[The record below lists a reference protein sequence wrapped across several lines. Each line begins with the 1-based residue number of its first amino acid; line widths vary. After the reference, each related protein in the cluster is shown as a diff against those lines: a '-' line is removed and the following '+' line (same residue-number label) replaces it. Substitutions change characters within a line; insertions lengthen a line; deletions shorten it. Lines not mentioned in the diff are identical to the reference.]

1 MRQIVLDTETTGLKV
16 AEGHRV
22 IEIGCIELVNRRL
35 TQRTF
40 HYYLNPDREIE
51 EGAKAVHGIDE
62 AFLQD
67 KPRFADVAEEF
78 LEFVRDAE
86 LIIHNAPF
94 DVGFLDAELKQT
106 TIRPAKLAKHCQI
119 IDTLKLARQ
128 RHPGQQ
134 NNLDA
139 LCKRY
144 HVSNKHREWHGA
156 LLDAELLAQVY
167 LMMTGGQTSLFGETQ
182 SSNASQQQ
190 QGGDQ
195 PVEEVFA
202 DTVVIY
208 ADENELSAHEQFMAM
223 LQERQ
228 QGRD

>member
-1 MRQIVLDTETTGLKV
+1 MRQIILDTETTGLKV
-16 AEGHRV
+16 VEGHRV
-22 IEIGCIELVNRRL
+22 IEIGCIELIDRRL
-35 TQRTF
+35 TQQTF

-51 EGAKAVHGIDE
+51 QGAKAIHCIDE
-62 AFLQD
+62 AFLQA
-67 KPRFADVAEEF
+67 KPRFGDIAAEF
-78 LEFVRDAE
+78 LEFIRDAE

-94 DVGFLDAELKQT
+94 DVGFLDAELKRT
-106 TIRPAKLAKHCQI
+106 TIRPAKLTKYCQV

-134 NNLDA
+134 NNLNA

-167 LMMTGGQTSLFGETQ
+167 LMMTGGQTSLFAETQ
-182 SSNASQQQ
+182 SSTASQQK
-190 QGGDQ
+190 QGGQ
-195 PVEEVFA
+195 AIEEVFA
-202 DTVVIY
+202 DTVVMY
-208 ADENELSAHEQFMAM
+208 ADENELLAHKQFMAM

-228 QGRD
+228 QTSN

>member
-1 MRQIVLDTETTGLKV
+1 MRQIILDTETTGLKV
-16 AEGHRV
+16 VEGHRV
-22 IEIGCIELVNRRL
+22 IEIGCIELIDRRL
-35 TQRTF
+35 TQQTF

-51 EGAKAVHGIDE
+51 QGAKAIHGIDE

-67 KPRFADVAEEF
+67 KPRFGDIAAEF
-78 LEFVRDAE
+78 LEFIRDAE

-94 DVGFLDAELKQT
+94 DVGFLDAELKRT
-106 TIRPAKLAKHCQI
+106 TIRPAKLTKYCQV

-128 RHPGQQ
+128 HHPGQQ
-134 NNLDA
+134 NNLNA

-167 LMMTGGQTSLFGETQ
+167 LMMTGGQTSLFAETQ
-182 SSNASQQQ
+182 SSTASQQK
-190 QGGDQ
+190 QGGQ
-195 PVEEVFA
+195 AIEEVFA
-202 DTVVIY
+202 DTVVMY
-208 ADENELSAHEQFMAM
+208 ADENELLAHKQFMAM

-228 QGRD
+228 QTSN